1 MPVIDNTNRQ
11 RFELEEAG
19 EVAFAN
25 YHRAGSRVTIPH
37 VEAPAALRG
46 TGTAGRLMEGV
57 VALARA
63 EGFKVTPTC
72 SYAATWF
79 RRHRDAQDVLA

>member
-1 MPVIDNTNRQ
+1 MPVIDNKDRQ

-25 YHRAGSRVTIPH
+25 YRRAGARVTIPH
-37 VEAPAALRG
+37 VESPPALRG
-46 TGTAGRLMEGV
+46 TGTAGRLMEGI

-72 SYAATWF
+72 SYASAWF
-79 RRHRDAQDVLA
+79 RRHREAQDVLA